1 MITYTVKVDGMMC
14 GHCASR
20 VEEAVK
26 SVNGVT
32 DAKVSLE
39 SKEVTVSGN
48 DGTQGNVRQAIS
60 DAGYKVM

>member
-48 DGTQGNVRQAIS
+48 DGTQENVRRAIS
-60 DAGYKVM
+60 DAGYKIM

>member
-48 DGTQGNVRQAIS
+48 DGTQENVRRAIS
-60 DAGYKVM
+60 NAGYKVM

>member
-48 DGTQGNVRQAIS
+48 DGTQGNVRRAIS
-60 DAGYKVM
+60 DSG

>member
-48 DGTQGNVRQAIS
+48 DGTQENVRRAIS

>member
-39 SKEVTVSGN
+39 NKEVTVSGN
-48 DGTQGNVRQAIS
+48 DGTQGNVRCAIS

>member
-14 GHCASR
+14 GHCGSR

-48 DGTQGNVRQAIS
+48 DGTQENVRRAIS

>member
-48 DGTQGNVRQAIS
+48 DGTQGNVRWAIS

>member
-1 MITYTVKVDGMMC
+1 MMTYTVKVDGMMC

-48 DGTQGNVRQAIS
+48 DGTQENVRRAIS

>member
-48 DGTQGNVRQAIS
+48 NGTQGNVRRAIS

>member
-26 SVNGVT
+26 SVNGVK

-48 DGTQGNVRQAIS
+48 DGTQENVRRAIS

>member
-39 SKEVTVSGN
+39 NKEVTVSGN
-48 DGTQGNVRQAIS
+48 DGTQENVRRAIS

>member
-14 GHCASR
+14 GPCASR

-48 DGTQGNVRQAIS
+48 DGTQENVRRAIS

>member
-39 SKEVTVSGN
+39 NKEVTVSGN
-48 DGTQGNVRQAIS
+48 DGTQGNVRRAIG

>member
-48 DGTQGNVRQAIS
+48 DVTQGNVRRAIS

>member
-48 DGTQGNVRQAIS
+48 DGTQENVRWAIS

>member
-48 DGTQGNVRQAIS
+48 DGIQENVRRAIS